1 MKLISFNVE
10 NIFLKTMNKKKLSFI
25 SNFIKD
31 NDIDIINIQ
40 ELNISDTKKLKKELT
55 DYKFYGNFRYH
66 KLLNFL
72 PMNENNNIITNRS
85 VSYYDTVKYKDKC
98 YLNKVINFPVLPR
111 IATILITEDYC
122 IINTH
127 ISNKVPKIKNRQLE
141 LLKNIIIKYYKDY
154 KLILTGDF
162 NMTLRNTKFKEFIEY
177 LKSLN
182 IKRVPLND
190 STWHG
195 KNKEYT
201 LDHIFISGNIKLKD
215 KKIIK
220 SDNYS
225 DHDILYIEI

>member
-10 NIFLKTMNKKKLSFI
+10 NIFLKRMSKKKIDFI

-31 NDIDIINIQ
+31 NNIDIINIQ

-55 DYKFYGNFRYH
+55 DYKFYGKFRYH

-85 VSYYDTVKYKDKC
+85 VSYYETVKYKDKC
-98 YLNKVINFPVLPR
+98 YLNKIINFPVLPR

-127 ISNKVPKIKNRQLE
+127 ISNKVSKIKRKQLE
-141 LLKNIIIKYYKDY
+141 LLKEIINKYYKDY
-154 KLILTGDF
+154 KIILTGDF
-162 NMTLRNTKFKEFIEY
+162 NMTLKNKNFKEFIEY
-177 LKSLN
+177 MKSLN
-182 IKRVPLND
+182 IIRVILNEP
-190 STWHG
+190 TWHG

-201 LDHIFISGNIKLKD
+201 LDHIFISDSINLKD

-220 SDNYS
+220 SNNFS